1 MEVNE
6 YQTNVTD
13 EMLKDYPQ
21 EVQDQFWDAV
31 NNIEFIRTLISPNR
45 KRACD
50 LDRDADGKIIVD
62 VIHPHILENMDYF
75 RPAAIYFQKHGCYTS
90 LKPNGNPNSEF
101 GKFIRQERDRCWN
114 GMVRESDGEWITGKL
129 ECVGGIIV
137 TGKQIGRAHV

>member
-114 GMVRESDGEWITGKL
+114 GMVRESDGEWITG
-129 ECVGGIIV
+129 
-137 TGKQIGRAHV
+137 Q

>member
-114 GMVRESDGEWITGKL
+114 GMVRESDGEWITGQMYFYLNYCPIKL
-129 ECVGGIIV
+129 VKKEN
-137 TGKQIGRAHV
+137 GR

>member
-45 KRACD
+45 KGACD

-101 GKFIRQERDRCWN
+101 GKFIRQERDRCLYFGLYRDWETDRKS
-114 GMVRESDGEWITGKL
+114 V
-129 ECVGGIIV
+129 V
-137 TGKQIGRAHV
+137 

>member
-114 GMVRESDGEWITGKL
+114 GMDEVS
-129 ECVGGIIV
+129 
-137 TGKQIGRAHV
+137 